1 MVTFFLTYVLSF
13 RSCYWLI
20 WLERPGGFI
29 KEVSMLIQE
38 ELKKELS
45 VLRSKIE
52 SLRGYL

>member
-1 MVTFFLTYVLSF
+1 
-13 RSCYWLI
+13 
-20 WLERPGGFI
+20 
-29 KEVSMLIQE
+29 MLIQE